1 MNVPFPYHDAGVCS
15 VVVRR
20 VHAVEA
26 LLPGRIPKICVPWS
40 NERVGKGCKGM
51 EKGGGIISGWI
62 RRLRLHARVEV
73 SKVRQRE

>member
-26 LLPGRIPKICVPWS
+26 LLPGRIPKI
-40 NERVGKGCKGM
+40 
-51 EKGGGIISGWI
+51 
-62 RRLRLHARVEV
+62 
-73 SKVRQRE
+73 